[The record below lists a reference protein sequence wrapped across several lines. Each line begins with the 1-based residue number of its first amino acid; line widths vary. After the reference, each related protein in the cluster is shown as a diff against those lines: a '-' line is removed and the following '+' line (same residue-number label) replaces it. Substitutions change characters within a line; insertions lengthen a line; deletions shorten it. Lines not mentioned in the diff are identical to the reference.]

1 MKVFSPSLSIIFAL
15 VIILT
20 IFFIYLFLHDKIRKN
35 YIGVDVFRENYENSS
50 TSTINPYED
59 YKMSELINILI
70 KINSDYQYIINKLNE
85 MKNNKTITDTTYR
98 KMTVKLD
105 KILISAF
112 ETISSN
118 INVNAEKFKN
128 IINGT
133 YDPLNVSSSSS
144 SVKESFTENPS
155 RGDLRRNALHPNPSS
170 PNALQSST
178 LQSSQLSPSE
188 SFVASSGSS
197 VPPVGSSVPPSGSS
211 VPPSGSSVPPVGSF
225 VPSSGSS
232 VPSSGS
238 FVPSSGSSLPPVGS
252 SVFPSGS
259 SVPPGGSSVPSSD
272 SSVLSLIGSSV
283 PPIGSSVPPIGSSVP
298 HGGSSSLTPSGS
310 SLSMNYD
317 SNKKT
322 YYIQQLLI
330 PVIQGINNELQKL
343 NDIKNASDDPAKITQ
358 MASVM

>member
-1 MKVFSPSLSIIFAL
+1 MKIFSPSLSIIFAL

-20 IFFIYLFLHDKIRKN
+20 VFFIYLFLHDKIRRN

-59 YKMSELINILI
+59 YKMSEIINILI
-70 KINSDYQYIINKLNE
+70 KTNSDYQYIINKLNE
-85 MKNNKTITDTTYR
+85 MKNNNTITNTTY
-98 KMTVKLD
+98 KNMTVKLN
-105 KILISAF
+105 KILTSVF

-133 YDPLNVSSSSS
+133 YDPLNVSSPSS
-144 SVKESFTENPS
+144 SVKESFTENQS

-170 PNALQSST
+170 PNALHSST
-178 LQSSQLSPSE
+178 LQSSQLSP
-188 SFVASSGSS
+188 AD
-197 VPPVGSSVPPSGSS
+197 
-211 VPPSGSSVPPVGSF
+211 SF
-225 VPSSGSS
+225 VPSG
-232 VPSSGS
+232 
-238 FVPSSGSSLPPVGS
+238 GSSL
-252 SVFPSGS
+252 
-259 SVPPGGSSVPSSD
+259 PSSD

-283 PPIGSSVPPIGSSVP
+283 PPVGSSVPSVPPIGSSVP
-298 HGGSSSLTPSGS
+298 PVGSSALAPSGS
-310 SLSMNYD
+310 SLNMNYD

-330 PVIQGINNELQKL
+330 PVIQGINTELQKL
-343 NDIKNASDDPAKITQ
+343 NDIKKASDDPAKITQ